1 MIMKIKIIAAI
12 LTCLLASSLAYAHC
26 PSAFKEEK
34 VCLML
39 DDNTLYIYD
48 EKIEHNGPY
57 KDFLKAQV
65 ESIKTMDNKKL
76 EFKKLARG
84 IYKFQSTAK
93 EKNILLEVSLDKK
106 KKEIKVV
113 HE

>member
-1 MIMKIKIIAAI
+1 MKIKNLLTAII
-12 LTCLLASSLAYAHC
+12 CLATASIASAHC

-39 DDNTLYIYD
+39 ADNMVYIYD
-48 EKIEHNGPY
+48 HKLEHNGPY
-57 KDFLKAQV
+57 KDLEKASV
-65 ESIKTMDNKKL
+65 VGIKTLEGKNL

-84 IYKFQSTAK
+84 IYKFEAPTK
-93 EKNILLEVSLDKK
+93 YKNVVLEVTLDKK
-106 KKEIKVV
+106 KKEIQVT

>member
-1 MIMKIKIIAAI
+1 MKIKNTAALLI
-12 LTCLLASSLAYAHC
+12 CLTTSSLAYAHC

-48 EKIEHNGPY
+48 EKLEHNGPY
-57 KDFLKAQV
+57 KDFSKAHL
-65 ESIKTMDNKKL
+65 ESIKTLDNKKL

-84 IYKFQSTAK
+84 IYKFQSAVK
-93 EKNILLEVSLDKK
+93 EKNVVLEVSLDKK
-106 KKEIKVV
+106 KKEIQVV

>member
-1 MIMKIKIIAAI
+1 MKIKNVPAI
-12 LTCLLASSLAYAHC
+12 LICLTTSSLAYAHC
-26 PSAFKEEK
+26 PSALKEEK

-39 DDNTLYIYD
+39 DDNMLYIYD
-48 EKIEHNGPY
+48 EKLEHNGPY

-65 ESIKTMDNKKL
+65 ESIKTLDNKKL

-84 IYKFQSTAK
+84 IYKFQSAVK
-93 EKNILLEVSLDKK
+93 EKNVVIEVSIDKK
-106 KKEIKVV
+106 KKEIQVA

>member
-1 MIMKIKIIAAI
+1 MKIKNIATI
-12 LTCLLASSLAYAHC
+12 LICLSTSSLAYAHC

-39 DDNTLYIYD
+39 DDNMLYIYD
-48 EKIEHNGPY
+48 EKLEHNGPY
-57 KDFLKAQV
+57 KDFLKAHI

-93 EKNILLEVSLDKK
+93 EKNIVVEVSIDKK
-106 KKEIKVV
+106 KKEIQVV

>member
-1 MIMKIKIIAAI
+1 MKIKSITTALI
-12 LTCLLASSLAYAHC
+12 CLLTTSVAFAHC

-48 EKIEHNGPY
+48 QKLEHNGPY
-57 KDFLKAQV
+57 KDLDKAMV
-65 ESIKTMDNKKL
+65 VAIKALDGKGL

-84 IYKFQSTAK
+84 IYKFESKVK
-93 EKNILLEVSLDKK
+93 EKTVVLEVSLDKK
-106 KKEIKVV
+106 KKYIQVA

>member
-1 MIMKIKIIAAI
+1 MKIKNAATLLI
-12 LTCLLASSLAYAHC
+12 CLTTSTLAYAHC

-39 DDNTLYIYD
+39 DDNMLYIYD
-48 EKIEHNGPY
+48 EKLEHNGPY
-57 KDFLKAQV
+57 KDFSKARV
-65 ESIKTMDNKKL
+65 ESIKTLDKKNL

-84 IYKFQSTAK
+84 IYKFQSATK
-93 EKNILLEVSLDKK
+93 EKSIVLEVSLDKK
-106 KKEIKVV
+106 KKEIQVV